1 MHNSERQ
8 NKDKEMEK
16 KINKFCA
23 VLVPIA
29 QRDIDFYLHFIRQ
42 YQADVLAGVKP
53 HCDFVF
59 ASLYQPGNQ
68 QIINA
73 GFRCYD
79 LYPMTQ
85 SIPEVSFQQIR
96 QLEKDFSIT
105 NLHKLIL
112 HEKVTFSVFNNQQLY
127 NKFAAYLKACD
138 QILQKIQ
145 LDFPD
150 RHYVLMQELGGFIGP
165 LSYYFAALK
174 NHYRHYFTE
183 PAFFKGRLHFN
194 CNSLDTVVDKS
205 LVFDA
210 NTKQQVQGFVEK
222 YLVDSTKNKT
232 VVAAVKDRHHYL
244 DMGFK
249 KVFHATNFKKLYLKI
264 YNKYVLGHKQEYEHI
279 FNHSLRYLKMLITR
293 KRNSRYYTMSVTA
306 EMERTGYFY
315 FPFHVQLDYSLTVRS
330 PEYLDQIGLVE
341 KILQILPAGTCLVVK
356 EHPASIGCLD
366 YARTQGLLKNNNFV
380 FMHPSVNSYDIIDKS
395 CGVVTINSKVGAE
408 AMALGKKVF
417 AFGNAFYTDSGL
429 VEKFKSWLQLESF
442 LQNCAKD
449 VGLNPSSSG
458 SSAALVEFLSL
469 IWAQSSPSEL
479 YQNESTNIKNFTD
492 GFYNSIVK

>member
-1 MHNSERQ
+1 
-8 NKDKEMEK
+8 MEK

-29 QRDIDFYLHFIRQ
+29 QRDIDFYLNFIKQ
-42 YQADVLAGVKP
+42 YQMDVQAGQKP

-68 QIINA
+68 QILNA

-79 LYPMTQ
+79 LYSMTQ
-85 SIPEVSFQQIR
+85 SIPEVTVQQIR

-105 NLHKLIL
+105 NFHKLIL
-112 HEKVTFSVFNNQQLY
+112 HEKVTFSIFNNQYLY
-127 NKFAAYLKACD
+127 NKFSAYLRACD
-138 QILQKIQ
+138 QILQKVQ

-150 RHYVLMQELGGFIGP
+150 RQYVLMQELGGFIGP
-165 LSYYFAALK
+165 LSYYYAAQK
-174 NHYRHYFTE
+174 NHFKHYFTE

-194 CNSLDTVVDKS
+194 RNSLDTVVDKQ
-205 LVFDA
+205 LLLAPED
-210 NTKQQVQGFVEK
+210 KQQVQTFVEK
-222 YLVDSTKNKT
+222 YLSDSSKNKT

-249 KVFHATNFKKLYLKI
+249 KVFHADNFKKLYMKM
-264 YNKYVLGHKQEYEHI
+264 YNKYVLGHRQEYEHI
-279 FNHSLRYLKMLITR
+279 FNHSLRYLKMLVTR
-293 KRNSRYYTMSVTA
+293 KRNSRFYTMSVSP
-306 EMERTGYFY
+306 EMAAAGYFY

-341 KILQILPAGTCLVVK
+341 KILQILPAGSRLLVK

-429 VEKFKSWLQLESF
+429 VEKFQSWLGLERF
-442 LQNCAKD
+442 LQKCVYSHVTANVVEKNNSD
-449 VGLNPSSSG
+449 LVQFLN
-458 SSAALVEFLSL
+458 LV
-469 IWAQSSPSEL
+469 WAQSSPSEL
-479 YQNESTNIKNFTD
+479 YQNDPQNIKNFTD
-492 GFYNSIVK
+492 GFYNSIKG